1 MKIIYKQPYGSIF
14 PCGIHNCCLKEL
26 HPERDKRIITKKVHR
41 HSEFENHII
50 TEGLQ
55 IYEIAGKEYTVKK
68 ENYIVIF
75 PGTMHRCIFSAENT
89 HKFACTFGAEINM
102 ENGGFCAETNPR
114 IICNFETARKESL
127 RGTDTAAYIAG
138 NSIFE
143 NIIIILRA
151 AGFCEEY
158 KPADDCGNAVCE
170 LANQFIRDNIELS
183 PTVYDTAEYCH
194 MSAKQLTRIF
204 VEFEGKTPGE
214 YIKTQRIEKIKLLLN
229 EGEFSLKEISEKTG
243 FANEYYF
250 NCFFKKYEGIPPG
263 KYRKM
268 VGK

>member
-41 HSEFENHII
+41 HSEFEIHII

-68 ENYIVIF
+68 E
-75 PGTMHRCIFSAENT
+75 T
-89 HKFACTFGAEINM
+89 
-102 ENGGFCAETNPR
+102 
-114 IICNFETARKESL
+114 
-127 RGTDTAAYIAG
+127 YIAG

-170 LANQFIRDNIELS
+170 LAKQFIRDNIELS